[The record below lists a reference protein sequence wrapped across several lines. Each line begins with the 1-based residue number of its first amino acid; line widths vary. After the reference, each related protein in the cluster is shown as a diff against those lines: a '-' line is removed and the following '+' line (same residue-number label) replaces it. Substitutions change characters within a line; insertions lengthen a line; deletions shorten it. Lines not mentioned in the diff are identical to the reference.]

1 MSPLLSYLIR
11 LGLSYGL
18 HDREAFVEAF
28 QKTFSD
34 YFSDP
39 DKAEESGK
47 FIISQMETL
56 RDELDLARLA
66 DLLTKDKPSSHRD
79 LTASIEKLTTEI
91 STLNALL
98 TKQKI

>member
-34 YFSDP
+34 YFSNP
-39 DKAEESGK
+39 EKAAGMSGLT
-47 FIISQMETL
+47 IIHL
-56 RDELDLARLA
+56 IN
-66 DLLTKDKPSSHRD
+66 LLTTIIRSVR
-79 LTASIEKLTTEI
+79 AV
-91 STLNALL
+91 AM
-98 TKQKI
+98 